1 MYTAQKHAIA
11 YMVILT
17 DIHCTKACNSIHGH
31 SDRCTLHKRI
41 MYNTHTFAHMKQMQT
56 NTHIHTITHKHT
68 HTHTHIGFCI
78 FFFMSEV
85 FITSA
90 LCRMKREVMEQE
102 ADSSY
107 KTLLSWPLFYN
118 LFIFNKGCIEGTNY
132 LCLMFVRVHFSFMF
146 VYGLLL

>member
-1 MYTAQKHAIA
+1 
-11 YMVILT
+11 
-17 DIHCTKACNSIHGH
+17 
-31 SDRCTLHKRI
+31 

-107 KTLLSWPLFYN
+107 KTLLS
-118 LFIFNKGCIEGTNY
+118 
-132 LCLMFVRVHFSFMF
+132 
-146 VYGLLL
+146 